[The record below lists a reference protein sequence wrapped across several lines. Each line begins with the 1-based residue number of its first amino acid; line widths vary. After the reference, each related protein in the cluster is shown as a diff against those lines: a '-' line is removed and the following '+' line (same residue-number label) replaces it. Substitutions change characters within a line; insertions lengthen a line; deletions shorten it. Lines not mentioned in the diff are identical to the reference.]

1 MIELRALKDLAELRS
16 CVELQNAT
24 WGEGYS
30 EVAPTSVLQ
39 VSQKTGGFLG
49 GAFVGDTL
57 VGFIYSLFANFEDT
71 ICHWSHM
78 LAVHSSA
85 RGEGL
90 GRRLKLFQ
98 REALLTRGIN
108 TVFWTFDPMVAQNA
122 PLNLNRLGAN
132 ILTYVP
138 NMYGADTGSLLHVG
152 GETDRFIVR
161 WDLESQRTHRAVEG
175 GLRFNSKQAPKK
187 DCLIARPGP
196 GSVSKEMPSG
206 DEVFIEIPGEL
217 TDSTEEDVDLVQWRA
232 TVRNA
237 FMKYLRRGYA
247 VQNLYRGT
255 NTCYYFLTRS

>member
-1 MIELRALKDLAELRS
+1 MELRTLKDLTDLRS
-16 CVELQNAT
+16 CVALQHAT
-24 WGEGYS
+24 WGEGA
-30 EVAPTSVLQ
+30 EVVPTSVLQ

-78 LAVHSSA
+78 LAVDSSA
-85 RGEGL
+85 QGEGL

-98 REALLTRGIN
+98 REELLTRGIS

-122 PLNLNRLGAN
+122 HLNLNRLGATV
-132 ILTYVP
+132 LTYVP

-152 GETDRFIVR
+152 GETDRFIVC
-161 WDLESQRTHRAVEG
+161 WDLESRRTRRAMEG
-175 GLRFNSKQAPKK
+175 DFRSDSKQVPKE
-187 DCLIARPGP
+187 DCLVARPGP
-196 GSVSKEMPSG
+196 EPTSKEIPSG

-217 TDSTEEDVDLVQWRA
+217 TDSTEADVDLVQWRA

-237 FMKYLRRGYA
+237 FMRYLRRGYA